1 MDIWKK
7 VSFNLGSEE
16 WIELRKMEGWLCV
29 CVCVCVRGVPQ
40 TKVRGEDKRKTMTTH
55 TEALSGKQLGWSAW
69 DWKGGNKAEKPH
81 T

>member
-1 MDIWKK
+1 M
-7 VSFNLGSEE
+7 
-16 WIELRKMEGWLCV
+16 CV